1 MLASLRVRVV
11 LLMIGMSLVG
21 MLGAFVLITQV
32 ERVEERA
39 AARRDASSVAH
50 RVAKL
55 LAGRPLPDQTL
66 LAAIDAGLGDDGIL
80 ISERGAPVLSVPYSG
95 KDPTVSESVPMQN
108 GKVTVTTAIENT
120 RGLSLELTAI
130 SGGLLLLG
138 AVGGIAVIE
147 AVSRGVRRPIARA
160 VAAAD
165 RVASGDFSARIG
177 RTGTAEFGRLAQSF
191 DSMAARLADSDRRER
206 HFLADLA
213 HEVATPLSIITGFA
227 VSLADGTVTKPAE
240 QREAAELIAAETDR
254 LSGLL
259 DDLRQLTGL
268 DWNQSVHPQE
278 VDLAELCLDLVAR
291 FRPTAR
297 QDGISLAVQAAPLLM
312 TTDRRLVDTVA
323 VNLLTNALRY
333 TPRGG
338 QVSVILRAN
347 ADEVVIAV
355 RDTGIGISPQ
365 DKERVFDRLYRV
377 DEARDRVTGG
387 SGLGLAIARRAALAL
402 GGRLELDST
411 VGEGSEFRL
420 VLPRRVS
427 QPHSAAAP
435 SAKPA

>member
-1 MLASLRVRVV
+1 ML
-11 LLMIGMSLVG
+11 GMSLVG
-21 MLGAFVLITQV
+21 MLGAFLLITQV

-39 AARRDASSVAH
+39 AAHRDAASAAH
-50 RVAKL
+50 RVANL
-55 LAGRPLPDQTL
+55 LAGRHHPDQSL
-66 LAAIDAGLGDDGIL
+66 LSAIDAGLGDDGVVV
-80 ISERGAPVLSVPYSG
+80 SERGAPVFSVPYSG
-95 KDPTVSESVPMQN
+95 NASTVSESVETPT
-108 GKVTVTTAIENT
+108 GKVTVTAAIENT
-120 RGLSLELTAI
+120 SGLSLELTAI
-130 SGGLLLLG
+130 SGGLLLLV

-165 RVASGDFSARIG
+165 RVATGDFSARIG
-177 RTGTAEFGRLAQSF
+177 QTGTAEFGRLAQSF

-227 VSLADGTVTKPAE
+227 VSLADGTVTKPGE

-254 LSGLL
+254 LGSLL

-278 VDLAELCLDLVAR
+278 VDLAELCHDLVAR

-297 QDGISLAVQAAPLLM
+297 QDGISLAVQASPLVM

-338 QVSVILRAN
+338 QVSVILRATTH
-347 ADEVVIAV
+347 DVVIAV
-355 RDTGIGISPQ
+355 RDTGIGISAE
-365 DKERVFDRLYRV
+365 DKQRVFDRLYRV
-377 DEARDRVTGG
+377 DEARDRVSGG

-402 GGRLELDST
+402 NGRLELDSA

-420 VLPRRVS
+420 VLPRNSHR
-427 QPHSAAAP
+427 PGPAAP
-435 SAKPA
+435 PPEAP